1 MLRYGINAKHCME
14 STIGGMES
22 FRRNVWNP
30 TIVGMESSHS
40 DVWNLALASMEST
53 AGGMESRTKGK

>member
-1 MLRYGINAKHCME
+1 ME
-14 STIGGMES
+14 SAPCCGMES